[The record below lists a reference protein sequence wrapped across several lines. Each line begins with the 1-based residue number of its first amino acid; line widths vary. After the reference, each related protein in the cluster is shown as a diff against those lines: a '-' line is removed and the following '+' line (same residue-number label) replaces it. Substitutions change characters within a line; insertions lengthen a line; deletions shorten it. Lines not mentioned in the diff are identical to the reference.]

1 MGGWVAGWVIRQ
13 DVDFAG
19 GRGAVHAKRTRLQGE
34 SADRG
39 YPDRR
44 GTENKQVFYLRRHE
58 HAHTTPPHTSHKI
71 DGTPGA
77 NTWRNALT
85 VVRLR

>member
-1 MGGWVAGWVIRQ
+1 MATAGSVTVPARDGRAAGWLGGWLAGWVIRQ

-39 YPDRR
+39 CAEAPKISIFTYA
-44 GTENKQVFYLRRHE
+44 GTNMLTQHL
-58 HAHTTPPHTSHKI
+58 HTPHT
-71 DGTPGA
+71 
-77 NTWRNALT
+77 R
-85 VVRLR
+85 